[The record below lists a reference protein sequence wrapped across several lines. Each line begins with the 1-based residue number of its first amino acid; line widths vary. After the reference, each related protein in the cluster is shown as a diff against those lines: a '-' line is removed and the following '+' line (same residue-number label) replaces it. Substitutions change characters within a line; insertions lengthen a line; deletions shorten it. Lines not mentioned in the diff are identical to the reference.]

1 MPCEVKS
8 ESGIPT
14 PFWGRRQLTVSSRM
28 PRIFWLLHKSERTDP
43 TSLAA
48 NTPTK
53 RLANGVSGACCA
65 RAPDDQSAAV
75 GRTLPSST
83 GLVAVTH
90 WRATRLS
97 SRFSGRT
104 APRKSARCLPLD
116 EPTRKPNAAGNA
128 KCFFSAKP
136 ASELL
141 KISGRPGGMD
151 PRARTIAQRA

>member
-65 RAPDDQSAAV
+65 RAPDDQSAAL
-75 GRTLPSST
+75 GALPTQRRQLSAALAAPSPPGSASCRDSFACTADEQRTT
-83 GLVAVTH
+83 I
-90 WRATRLS
+90 RKN
-97 SRFSGRT
+97 RT
-104 APRKSARCLPLD
+104 ASHYR
-116 EPTRKPNAAGNA
+116 
-128 KCFFSAKP
+128 
-136 ASELL
+136 
-141 KISGRPGGMD
+141 
-151 PRARTIAQRA
+151 